1 MSQLNFPALYFK
13 QHVVKQVG
21 LAGVDPLLD
30 HLFLILSVGIRTFEV
45 PREGFWVHLV
55 FLGLLHEA
63 ATLSTYD
70 FLLECLGNSF
80 LNKSATLVLAQ
91 FLHGLLFLGCRRWIL
106 LLILINCMTHGPRK
120 SVLDRAF
127 KINFP

>member
-1 MSQLNFPALYFK
+1 MPQLNLPALYFK
-13 QHVVKQVG
+13 QHVVKQIG

-30 HLFLILSVGIRTFEV
+30 NLFLILPVGIRAFEV
-45 PREGFWVHLV
+45 PREGFRVHLV

-70 FLLECLGNSF
+70 LLLEGLGYSF
-80 LNKSATLVLAQ
+80 LNKSASLVRPQ
-91 FLHGLLFLGCRRWIL
+91 FLQSLLFLGCCWIL
-106 LLILINCMTHGPRK
+106 LLILIDCMTHGSWK
-120 SVLDRAF
+120 SILDRTF

>member
-1 MSQLNFPALYFK
+1 MYVHRLLHLLFHFNSYLLSKLLDDVIFGPIDDMPQLNLPALYFK

-30 HLFLILSVGIRTFEV
+30 NLFLILPVGIRALEV

-70 FLLECLGNSF
+70 LLLEGLGYSF
-80 LNKSATLVLAQ
+80 LNKSAPLV
-91 FLHGLLFLGCRRWIL
+91 
-106 LLILINCMTHGPRK
+106 
-120 SVLDRAF
+120 RA
-127 KINFP
+127 

>member
-1 MSQLNFPALYFK
+1 MSQLNLPALYFK

-30 HLFLILSVGIRTFEV
+30 HLFLFLSVGIRSFEV
-45 PREGFWVHLV
+45 PREGFRVHLV

-70 FLLECLGNSF
+70 LLLECLGNCF
-80 LNKSATLVLAQ
+80 LNKSAPLVR
-91 FLHGLLFLGCRRWIL
+91 G
-106 LLILINCMTHGPRK
+106 
-120 SVLDRAF
+120 
-127 KINFP
+127 